1 MSARNF
7 PESETVE
14 PAGWQAQKSAS
25 TRLQIVEAALRCCVD
40 LGYSGMTTTVIAEK
54 AGLSRGA
61 MLHHFP
67 SKVDIVRAAVEHL
80 HAKRLKAFRKA
91 IDKMPRDE
99 TRVRKA
105 LEAYLEH
112 VKHPM
117 YVAFLELWVA
127 ARTDPELQAILKP
140 AQQSFEQEWYR
151 TAVDLFPEWRDSGA
165 NFDLALDL
173 VHYVMDGMAVNFLT
187 HELGEHERRMI
198 GYLEE
203 RLRELSRRPPAG
215 APVPT

>member
-1 MSARNF
+1 MSPRNATEAEA
-7 PESETVE
+7 PVE
-14 PAGWQAQKSAS
+14 PSGWQAQKSAS
-25 TRLQIVEAALRCCVD
+25 TRLQIVEAALKCCVD

-67 SKVDIVRAAVEHL
+67 SKIDIVRAAVEHL

-117 YVAFLELWVA
+117 YVAFLELWTA
-127 ARTDPELQAILKP
+127 ARTDPELRAILAP
-140 AQQSFEQEWYR
+140 AQEAFEQEWYR

-173 VHYVMDGMAVNFLT
+173 VHYVMDGIAVNFLT
-187 HELGEHERRMI
+187 HDLGEHERRMV

-203 RLRELSRRPPAG
+203 RLRELSKRPPTAS
-215 APVPT
+215 

>member
-1 MSARNF
+1 MSPRNAT
-7 PESETVE
+7 EAEAAVE
-14 PAGWQAQKSAS
+14 PSGWQAQKSAS
-25 TRLQIVEAALRCCVD
+25 TRLQIVEAALKCCVD

-67 SKVDIVRAAVEHL
+67 SKIDIVRAAVEHL

-105 LEAYLEH
+105 LEAYLDH

-117 YVAFLELWVA
+117 YVAFLELWIA
-127 ARTDPELQAILKP
+127 ARTDPELKAILTP
-140 AQQSFEQEWYR
+140 AQEAFEQEWYR
-151 TAVDLFPEWRDSGA
+151 TAVDLFPEWRDSGT

-173 VHYVMDGMAVNFLT
+173 VHYVMDGIAVNFLT
-187 HELGEHERRMI
+187 HDLGEHERRMV
-198 GYLEE
+198 GYLED
-203 RLRELSRRPPAG
+203 RLRELSKRPPASG
-215 APVPT
+215 